1 MKIGMVTS
9 CYKPVVNGV
18 THMIS
23 LYKQELEAL
32 GHEVY
37 VFTLGQPDPDGEDT
51 NVIRSPAIP
60 FKDGY
65 YMSLRYSRE
74 AQKLM
79 YQMDILH
86 CHHLIMSVELAH
98 RYANC
103 PVIYTNHTRY
113 DLYANSKVSLPQP
126 AADALMRQIWP
137 EFSDFAD
144 VVITPSESVRQVML
158 DFGVRRPIEVI
169 ENGIELRPFYY
180 PTAPKAKAVLG
191 IPKTAVLAIYIGR
204 LAPEKNLFTLLKQV
218 AAARDI
224 VPDLHLALGGHGE
237 LEEALRDYAAA
248 LGMETAVHF
257 LGNLP
262 YEALPNYLAAAD
274 FFVTASLTEVHPLTV
289 IEAMAAGLPVA
300 APMAPGIVDTV
311 ISGEFG
317 FLVKDPDVG
326 LAAAIVGLALDKERR
341 QTMGQ
346 NARMASER
354 YDIKDTVQRTLAL
367 YEKLQGTRP
376 DLSRKKR
383 HGRWLRQQKKWL
395 PLLDQLSA
403 MIRGEKMGTVPLNL
417 KWFSHMGTTANGSSC
432 PKVKDIEPHDR

>member
-18 THMIS
+18 THMVS
-23 LYKQELEAL
+23 LYKRELEAL

-37 VFTLGQPDPDGEDT
+37 VFTLGQPDPAGEDT

-113 DLYANSKVSLPQP
+113 DLYATSKVSLPQP

-144 VVITPSESVRQVML
+144 VVITPSASVRQVML

-169 ENGIELRPFYY
+169 ENGIDLVPFRN
-180 PTAPKAKAVLG
+180 PIAPKTKTELG
-191 IPKTAVLAIYIGR
+191 IPETAVLAIYIGR
-204 LAPEKNLFTLLKQV
+204 LAPEKNLFTLLKQM

-224 VPDLHLALGGHGE
+224 VPNLHLALGGHGE
-237 LEEALRDYAAA
+237 LEEALHRYAAE
-248 LGMETAVHF
+248 LNITDAVHF
-257 LGNLP
+257 LGSLH
-262 YEALPNYLAAAD
+262 YKEMPNYLSAAD
-274 FFVTASLTEVHPLTV
+274 FFVTASTTEVHPLTV
-289 IEAMAAGLPVA
+289 IEAMACGLPVA
-300 APMAPGIVDTV
+300 AAAAPGIIDTV
-311 ISGEFG
+311 ISGESG
-317 FLVKDPDVG
+317 FLANDPEAG
-326 LAAAIVGLALDKERR
+326 LAAAIVGLALDEKRR
-341 QTMGQ
+341 HQMGQ
-346 NARMASER
+346 CAKVTSER
-354 YDIKDTVQRTLAL
+354 YDIKNTVQRTLAL

-383 HGRWLRQQKKWL
+383 HGRWLRQEEKWM
-395 PLLDQLSA
+395 PILDQLTHILRSD
-403 MIRGEKMGTVPLNL
+403 KTGTAPLSL
-417 KWFSHMGTTANGSSC
+417 KWFSSLDENGDAGQ
-432 PKVKDIEPHDR
+432 KIEDLDSRL

>member
-18 THMIS
+18 THMVS
-23 LYKQELEAL
+23 SYKRELEAL

-37 VFTLGQPDPDGEDT
+37 VFTLGLPDPAGEDS

-60 FKDGY
+60 FRDGY

-169 ENGIELRPFYY
+169 ENGVDLVPFHN
-180 PTAPKAKAVLG
+180 PPAPKTKSDLG
-191 IPKTAVLAIYIGR
+191 IPETAVLAIYMGR
-204 LAPEKNLFTLLKQV
+204 LAPEKNLFTLLNQF

-224 VPDLHLALGGHGE
+224 VPNLHLAIGGSGG
-237 LEEALRDYAAA
+237 LEHALHQAVEQLHITDS
-248 LGMETAVHF
+248 VHF
-257 LGNLP
+257 LGNVP
-262 YEALPNYLAAAD
+262 YDDLPNYLSAAD
-274 FFVTASLTEVHPLTV
+274 FFVTASTSEVHPLTV

-300 APMAPGIVDTV
+300 APASPGIVDTV
-311 ISGEFG
+311 TSGESG
-317 FLVKDPDVG
+317 FLVSDPDVG
-326 LAAAIVGLALDKERR
+326 LAAAIVGLALDKNRR
-341 QTMGQ
+341 QVMGK
-346 NARMASER
+346 NAQTASEPF
-354 YDIKDTVQRTLAL
+354 DIKETVQRTLVL

-383 HGRWLRQQKKWL
+383 HGRWLRQEEKWL
-395 PLLDQLSA
+395 PMLDQLSVL
-403 MIRGEKMGTVPLNL
+403 IRSEKIGTTPLNL
-417 KWFSHMGTTANGSSC
+417 KWFSNLDQNGNQ
-432 PKVKDIEPHDR
+432 KDLDDGQ

>member
-18 THMIS
+18 THMVS
-23 LYKQELEAL
+23 SYKRELEAM

-37 VFTLGQPDPDGEDT
+37 VFTLGLPDPAGEDS

-113 DLYANSKVSLPQP
+113 DLYANSIASLPQP
-126 AADALMRQIWP
+126 AADVLMRQIWP

-169 ENGIELRPFYY
+169 ENGVDLVPFHN
-180 PTAPKAKAVLG
+180 PSAPKIKSDLG
-191 IPKTAVLAIYIGR
+191 VPETAVLAIYVGR
-204 LAPEKNLFTLLKQV
+204 LATEKNLYTLLNQV

-224 VPDLHLALGGHGE
+224 VPNLHLALGGRGE
-237 LEEALRDYAAA
+237 LEEALHRYAEE
-248 LGMETAVHF
+248 LGITDAVHF
-257 LGNLP
+257 LGSIP
-262 YEALPNYLAAAD
+262 YEELPNYLSAAD
-274 FFVTASLTEVHPLTV
+274 FFVTASTSEVHPLTV
-289 IEAMAAGLPVA
+289 IEAMASGLPVA
-300 APMAPGIVDTV
+300 ASVAPGIVDTV
-311 ISGEFG
+311 TSGETG
-317 FLVKDPDVG
+317 FLVHNPDTG
-326 LAAAIVGLALDKERR
+326 LAGAIVGLALDENRR
-341 QTMGQ
+341 QVMGQ
-346 NARMASER
+346 KAKADSEL
-354 YDIKDTVQRTLAL
+354 YDIKKTVQRTVAL

-376 DLSRKKR
+376 DLIRKKR
-383 HGRWLRQQKKWL
+383 HGRWLRQEAKWL
-395 PLLDQLSA
+395 PVLDQLSA
-403 MIRGEKMGTVPLNL
+403 LLRSDKTGTAPLSL
-417 KWFSHMGTTANGSSC
+417 KWYSNPDQSENGIQ
-432 PKVKDIEPHDR
+432 KAEDLDGGR

>member
-18 THMIS
+18 THMVS
-23 LYKQELEAL
+23 SYKRELEAM

-37 VFTLGQPDPDGEDT
+37 VFTLGLPDPAGEDS
-51 NVIRSPAIP
+51 NVMRSPAIP

-113 DLYANSKVSLPQP
+113 DLYANSITSLPQP
-126 AADALMRQIWP
+126 AADVLMRQIWP

-169 ENGIELRPFYY
+169 ENGVDLVPFHN
-180 PTAPKAKAVLG
+180 PPASKNKSDLG
-191 IPKTAVLAIYIGR
+191 VPETAVLAIYVGR
-204 LAPEKNLFTLLKQV
+204 LATEKNLFTLLNQV
-218 AAARDI
+218 ATARDI
-224 VPDLHLALGGHGE
+224 VPNLHLALGGRGE
-237 LEEALRDYAAA
+237 LEDGLHRYAEE
-248 LGMETAVHF
+248 LGITDAVHF
-257 LGNLP
+257 LGSVQ
-262 YEALPNYLAAAD
+262 YEELPNYLSAAD
-274 FFVTASLTEVHPLTV
+274 FFVTASMSEVHPLTV
-289 IEAMAAGLPVA
+289 IEAMASGLPIA
-300 APMAPGIVDTV
+300 ASVAPGIVDTV
-311 ISGEFG
+311 ISGETG
-317 FLVKDPDVG
+317 FLVRNPDTG
-326 LAAAIVGLALDKERR
+326 LAGAIVGLALDANQRHV
-341 QTMGQ
+341 MGQ
-346 NARMASER
+346 KAKAASEL
-354 YDIKDTVQRTLAL
+354 YDIKKTVERTVAL

-376 DLSRKKR
+376 DLIRKKR
-383 HGRWLRQQKKWL
+383 HGRWLRQEAKWL
-395 PLLDQLSA
+395 PILDQLSTL
-403 MIRGEKMGTVPLNL
+403 IRNDKTGTAPLSL
-417 KWFSHMGTTANGSSC
+417 KWYSNSDQSENGIQKAEDLDGS
-432 PKVKDIEPHDR
+432 R

>member
-18 THMIS
+18 THMVS

-37 VFTLGQPDPDGEDT
+37 VFTLGLPDPDGEEE

-65 YMSLRYSRE
+65 YMSLRYSHE

-126 AADALMRQIWP
+126 AADVLMRQIWP

-169 ENGIELRPFYY
+169 ENGIDLVPFHN
-180 PTAPKAKAVLG
+180 PTAPKTKLDFGV
-191 IPKTAVLAIYIGR
+191 PETAVLAIYIGR
-204 LAPEKNLFTLLKQV
+204 LAPEKNLFTLFTQV
-218 AAARDI
+218 AVARDI

-237 LEEALRDYAAA
+237 LEDDLRQYAAE
-248 LGMETAVHF
+248 LGIETAVHF
-257 LGNLP
+257 LGSLP
-262 YEALPNYLAAAD
+262 YEELPNYLSAAD
-274 FFVTASLTEVHPLTV
+274 FFVTASMTEVHPLTV
-289 IEAMAAGLPVA
+289 IEAMATGLPVA
-300 APMAPGIVDTV
+300 APIAPGIVDTIV
-311 ISGEFG
+311 SGESG
-317 FLVKDPDVG
+317 FLTKDPNAG
-326 LAAAIVGLALDKERR
+326 LAAAIVGLALDKDRR
-341 QTMGQ
+341 QAMGQ
-346 NARMASER
+346 NAQLASGR
-354 YDIKDTVQRTLAL
+354 YDIKNTVHSTLAL

-383 HGRWLRQQKKWL
+383 HGRWLRQKEKWM
-395 PLLDQLSA
+395 PMLDQLSA
-403 MIRGEKMGTVPLNL
+403 LIRSEKTGTTPINL
-417 KWFSHMGTTANGSSC
+417 KWFSSNEENGNGI
-432 PKVKDIEPHDR
+432 PKVEDVEANDR

>member
-18 THMIS
+18 THMIT
-23 LYKQELEAL
+23 LYKKELETL

-37 VFTLGQPDPDGEDT
+37 VFTLGQPDPAGEDT
-51 NVIRSPAIP
+51 KVIRSPAIP

-169 ENGIELRPFYY
+169 ENGIDLVPFYN
-180 PTAPKAKAVLG
+180 PSAPKTKTDLG
-191 IPKTAVLAIYIGR
+191 IPETAVLAIYVGR
-204 LAPEKNLFTLLKQV
+204 LAPEKNLFTLLNQF
-218 AAARDI
+218 AAAREI

-237 LEEALRDYAAA
+237 LVEALHRYTEELHISD
-248 LGMETAVHF
+248 TVHF
-257 LGNLP
+257 LGRLP
-262 YEALPNYLAAAD
+262 YDELPNYLSAAD
-274 FFVTASLTEVHPLTV
+274 LFVTASTTEVHPLTV
-289 IEAMAAGLPVA
+289 IEAMAAGLPIA
-300 APMAPGIVDTV
+300 APASPGIIDTV
-311 ISGEFG
+311 TAGESG
-317 FLVKDPDVG
+317 FLASDPDAG
-326 LAAAIVGLALDKERR
+326 LAAAIVGLALDENRR
-341 QTMGQ
+341 LWMGQ
-346 NARMASER
+346 YARSTSER
-354 YDIKDTVQRTLAL
+354 YDIKNTVQRTLAL
-367 YEKLQGTRP
+367 YKRLQGTRP

-383 HGRWLRQQKKWL
+383 HGRWLRQEEKWL
-395 PLLDQLSA
+395 PILDQLSA
-403 MIRGEKMGTVPLNL
+403 LIRGDKIGTAPLSL
-417 KWFSHMGTTANGSSC
+417 KWFSSGEENGNGSQ
-432 PKVKDIEPHDR
+432 KVEDLDRIP

>member
-18 THMIS
+18 THMVS

-37 VFTLGQPDPDGEDT
+37 VFTLGLPDPDGEDE

-65 YMSLRYSRE
+65 YMSVRYSRE

-103 PVIYTNHTRY
+103 PVVYTNHTRY
-113 DLYANSKVSLPQP
+113 DLYASSMTPLSQP
-126 AADALMRQIWP
+126 AADVLMRQIWP

-144 VVITPSESVRQVML
+144 VVITPSDSVRQVML

-169 ENGIELRPFYY
+169 ENGVDLVSFRNPV
-180 PTAPKAKAVLG
+180 APKSKTDLG
-191 IPKTAVLAIYIGR
+191 IPETAVLAVYLGR
-204 LAPEKNLFTLLKQV
+204 LAPEKNLFTLLEQF
-218 AAARDI
+218 ATAHDI
-224 VPDLHLALGGHGE
+224 LPDLHLALGGRGE
-237 LEEALRDYAAA
+237 LEDDLRRYVEQLDIAPY
-248 LGMETAVHF
+248 VHF
-257 LGNLP
+257 GGSIA
-262 YEALPNYLAAAD
+262 YEDVPNYLAAAD
-274 FFVTASLTEVHPLTV
+274 FFVTASMTEVHPLTV

-300 APMAPGIVDTV
+300 APIAPGIIDTV
-311 ISGEFG
+311 TAGETG
-317 FLVKDPDVG
+317 FLVRDPDTG
-326 LAAAIVGLALDKERR
+326 LAAAIVGLALDGERR
-341 QTMGQ
+341 QVMGQ
-346 NARMASER
+346 NAQAASTR
-354 YDIKDTVQRTLAL
+354 YDIKNTVQRTCAL
-367 YEKLQGTRP
+367 YKKLQGTRP

-383 HGRWLRQQKKWL
+383 HGRWLRQKEKWL
-395 PLLDQLSA
+395 PLLDQLSDL
-403 MIRGEKMGTVPLNL
+403 IRSEKIGTAPLNL
-417 KWFSHMGTTANGSSC
+417 KWFSNTTENGTSIQKT
-432 PKVKDIEPHDR
+432 KDMDSDDR

>member
-18 THMIS
+18 THMVA

-37 VFTLGQPDPDGEDT
+37 VFTLGLPDPAGEDT
-51 NVIRSPAIP
+51 NVIRSPAILV
-60 FKDGY
+60 KDGY
-65 YMSLRYSRE
+65 YMSTRYNRE

-113 DLYANSKVSLPQP
+113 DLYANSMTSLPQP

-169 ENGIELRPFYY
+169 ENGVDLVPFRN
-180 PTAPKAKAVLG
+180 PAAPLTKTDLG
-191 IPKTAVLAIYIGR
+191 IPETAVLATYFGR
-204 LAPEKNLFTLLKQV
+204 LSSEKNLFTLLEQV

-224 VPDLHLALGGHGE
+224 VPDLQVALGGHGD
-237 LEEALRDYAAA
+237 LESDLRRYAEQLNIA
-248 LGMETAVHF
+248 
-257 LGNLP
+257 P
-262 YEALPNYLAAAD
+262 YVYFWGGITYAEVPNYLAAAD
-274 FFVTASLTEVHPLTV
+274 FFVTASMTEVHPLTV

-300 APMAPGIVDTV
+300 APVAPGISDTV
-311 ISGEFG
+311 VSGETG
-317 FLVKDPDVG
+317 FLASNPNTG
-326 LAAAIVGLALDKERR
+326 LSAAIVGLALDEERR
-341 QTMGQ
+341 RIMGQ
-346 NARMASER
+346 KAQIASER
-354 YDIKDTVQRTLAL
+354 YNIKDTVQRTLVL
-367 YEKLQGTRP
+367 YEKLQGMRP

-383 HGRWLRQQKKWL
+383 HGRWLRQEEKWL
-395 PLLDQLSA
+395 PMLEQLTSL
-403 MIRGEKMGTVPLNL
+403 IRGDKV
-417 KWFSHMGTTANGSSC
+417 GTTPLSLRRFSSTNEDADNRQQ
-432 PKVKDIEPHDR
+432 VEDRSDGQ

>member
-18 THMIS
+18 THMVA

-32 GHEVY
+32 GHDVY
-37 VFTLGQPDPDGEDT
+37 VFTLGQPDPAGEDS

-103 PVIYTNHTRY
+103 PVVYTNHTRY
-113 DLYANSKVSLPQP
+113 DLYANSKVPLPQP
-126 AADALMRQIWP
+126 TADALMRQIWP

-169 ENGIELRPFYY
+169 ENGIDLVPFRY
-180 PTAPKAKAVLG
+180 PAAPKTKTDLG
-191 IPKTAVLAIYIGR
+191 VPETAVLAIYIGR

-224 VPDLHLALGGHGE
+224 VPNLHLALGGRGE
-237 LEEALRDYAAA
+237 LEDALRRYAEE
-248 LGMETAVHF
+248 LHITSVVHF
-257 LGNLP
+257 LGSLP
-262 YEALPNYLAAAD
+262 YETLPNYLSAAD
-274 FFVTASLTEVHPLTV
+274 FFVTASTTEVHPLTV
-289 IEAMAAGLPVA
+289 IEAMASGLSVA
-300 APMAPGIVDTV
+300 APAAPGIIDTV
-311 ISGEFG
+311 ISGESG
-317 FLVKDPDVG
+317 FLASDPEAG
-326 LAAAIVGLALDKERR
+326 LAAAMVGLALDEKRR
-341 QTMGQ
+341 QLMGQ
-346 NARMASER
+346 QARVVSER
-354 YDIKDTVQRTLAL
+354 YDIKNTVQRTLAL
-367 YEKLQGTRP
+367 YERLQGSRP

-383 HGRWLRQQKKWL
+383 HGRWLRQEEKWL
-395 PLLDQLSA
+395 PILDQLSN
-403 MIRGEKMGTVPLNL
+403 MIRGDKIGTAPLSL
-417 KWFSHMGTTANGSSC
+417 KWFSHSEENEHISQT
-432 PKVKDIEPHDR
+432 VEDLDRLP

>member
-18 THMIS
+18 THMVS

-37 VFTLGQPDPDGEDT
+37 VFTLGLPDPAGEDT
-51 NVIRSPAIP
+51 NVIRSPAILV
-60 FKDGY
+60 KDGY
-65 YMSLRYSRE
+65 YLSTRYNRE

-113 DLYANSKVSLPQP
+113 DLYANSMISLPQP
-126 AADALMRQIWP
+126 AADVLMRQIWP

-169 ENGIELRPFYY
+169 ENGVDLAPFLK
-180 PTAPKAKAVLG
+180 PSSPRTKTELG
-191 IPKTAVLAIYIGR
+191 IPETAVLAAYVGR
-204 LAPEKNLFTLLKQV
+204 LAPEKNLFTLLEQV

-224 VPDLHLALGGHGE
+224 VPNLHLALGGRGDLEGE
-237 LEEALRDYAAA
+237 LRRYAEQLNIAPF
-248 LGMETAVHF
+248 VHF
-257 LGNLP
+257 WGGIT
-262 YEALPNYLAAAD
+262 YADVPNYLAAAD
-274 FFVTASLTEVHPLTV
+274 FFVTASMTEVHPLTV

-300 APMAPGIVDTV
+300 APVAPGISDTV
-311 ISGEFG
+311 VSGETG
-317 FLVKDPDVG
+317 FLASDPHTG
-326 LAAAIVGLALDKERR
+326 LSAAIVGLALDEGRR
-341 QTMGQ
+341 RTMGQ
-346 NARMASER
+346 NALAASTR
-354 YDIKDTVQRTLAL
+354 YDIKGTVQRTLAL

-383 HGRWLRQQKKWL
+383 HGRWLRQEEKWL
-395 PLLDQLSA
+395 PMLDQLVVL
-403 MIRGEKMGTVPLNL
+403 IRGDKIGTGPLSL
-417 KWFSHMGTTANGSSC
+417 RQFSSFHENALHSQEMEDSG
-432 PKVKDIEPHDR
+432 DDQ

>member
-18 THMIS
+18 THMVS
-23 LYKQELEAL
+23 LYKQELETL

-37 VFTLGQPDPDGEDT
+37 VFTLGLPDPDGEEK

-169 ENGIELRPFYY
+169 ENGIELMPFHH
-180 PTAPKAKAVLG
+180 PSAPKTKADLG
-191 IPKTAVLAIYIGR
+191 IPETAVLAIYIGR
-204 LAPEKNLFTLLKQV
+204 LAPEKNLLTLLNQV
-218 AAARDI
+218 AAARDV
-224 VPDLHLALGGHGE
+224 VPQLHLALGGHGE
-237 LEEALRDYAAA
+237 LEEELRQYVEE

-257 LGNLP
+257 LGTLP
-262 YEALPNYLAAAD
+262 YETLPNYLSAAD
-274 FFVTASLTEVHPLTV
+274 FFVTASMTEVHPLTV

-300 APMAPGIVDTV
+300 APIAPGIVDTV
-311 ISGEFG
+311 VSGESG
-317 FLVKDPDVG
+317 FLARDPNAG

-346 NARMASER
+346 NAQAASER
-354 YDIKDTVQRTLAL
+354 YDIKNTVQCTLAL

-383 HGRWLRQQKKWL
+383 HGRWLRQQAKWL
-395 PLLDQLSA
+395 PILEQLSL
-403 MIRGEKMGTVPLNL
+403 MLRSDKTGTTPLNL
-417 KWFSHMGTTANGSSC
+417 KWYANNEENGNGI
-432 PKVKDIEPHDR
+432 PKVNDMEAHDR